1 MTTTRNAEF
10 QNLKL
15 AQIYESFNQFSEDE
29 NFWLSI
35 INGLTISNITDFWCW
50 TWLLT
55 HRLMELWYTVRWIE
69 PASAMLEQARN
80 KEWSE
85 KIEYIEWD
93 YKKLEKSS
101 TELILMTSHV
111 AQFIS
116 ENEWEDFLRKAFDAL
131 KEWWYILFDTKN
143 PIPKPWGNYTREK
156 YNKTK
161 DTPFWRVNIQIETT
175 NISWNEVEHTIYY
188 TFEDTW
194 EKLESKN
201 NLVYRKK
208 NELEKSLIKAW
219 FKVIKV
225 YGLWDSREYNDD
237 CEEIIFLAKK

>member
-1 MTTTRNAEF
+1 MNAQNAEF

-15 AQIYESFNQFSEDE
+15 AKIYESFNQFSEDE
-29 NFWLSI
+29 DFWLTTINSLSI
-35 INGLTISNITDFWCW
+35 STITDFGCW

-55 HRLMELWYTVRWIE
+55 HKLMGLWYTIRWIE
-69 PASAMLEQARN
+69 PANAMLEQAKN

-93 YKKLEKSS
+93 YRKLKDSS

-111 AQFIS
+111 AQFIW
-116 ENEWEDFLRKAFDAL
+116 EAEWEVFLEKSFGAL
-131 KEWWYILFDTKN
+131 KEWWYILLDSKN
-143 PIPKPWGNYTREK
+143 PLLKPWENYTIEK

-161 DTPFWRVNIQIETT
+161 DTPFWRVNMQIETT
-175 NISWNEVEHTIYY
+175 NISWNVVEHTIYY

-201 NLVYRKK
+201 TLVYRSKD
-208 NELEKSLIKAW
+208 ELEKSLIKTGYQI
-219 FKVIKV
+219 VKV
-225 YGLWDSREYNDD
+225 YGWWDSGWYSDNS
-237 CEEIIFLAKK
+237 EEIIFLAKK